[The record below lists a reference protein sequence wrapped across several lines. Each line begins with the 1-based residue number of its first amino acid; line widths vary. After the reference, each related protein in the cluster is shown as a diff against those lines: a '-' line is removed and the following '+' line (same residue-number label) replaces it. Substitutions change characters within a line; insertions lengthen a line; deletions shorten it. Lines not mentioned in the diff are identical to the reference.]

1 MLARWA
7 KVKSEKKSQGS
18 TNARQVDFGAGVIS
32 SLREGSGPLCFHGW
46 RTRHLLR
53 RRWLLLYGDYP
64 ENTVPREDY
73 RIIGTKG
80 NLREWIS
87 RQKLRIEHLEWS
99 RNYLSHSK
107 PRDGFIDE
115 RSDSALT
122 IAGMTVRWPRVTN
135 GADVITY
142 NLIRIPTPY
151 TTVPRN
157 NRARSS

>member
-32 SLREGSGPLCFHGW
+32 SRREGSGPLCFHGW
-46 RTRHLLR
+46 RTRHLHR
-53 RRWLLLYGDYP
+53 RRWLLLYGDWP
-64 ENTVPREDY
+64 ENTVPR
-73 RIIGTKG
+73 GGLSNHWHKG

-87 RQKLRIEHLEWS
+87 RQRLRIEHLKSS

-107 PRDGFIDE
+107 PRDAFIDE
-115 RSDSALT
+115 RSVSALT
-122 IAGMTVRWPRVTN
+122 IAGMPVRWPRVTN
-135 GADVITY
+135 GTDVIAY
-142 NLIRIPTPY
+142 NVIRIPTPY
-151 TTVPRN
+151 ITAPRN